1 VTVPH
6 PVFALADDYVDAF
19 AALRPVEA
27 TFAGVDGHDDR
38 WGDLGPDGLER
49 IAELLRS
56 TRSELEALPD
66 TDDRWASLAV
76 RVLVEEFAEQLD
88 RHEHDEPLRDLA
100 HIASTVPN
108 MREAL
113 ELQTTDDADAR
124 EAVVRRLEGYAAALD
139 GWRSTIDLGRQR
151 GAVVARRQVRS
162 IIDQLHELADPEG
175 PLHRVA
181 AGVVAVDGTLADRLH
196 DALPAARDAA
206 AETAAWLGS
215 TYLPDAAEADG
226 VGEERY
232 LRAARGHLG
241 TDLDPVETYAWAWD
255 RIAELTDR
263 ARRIAREL
271 GDQGLAGTI
280 ATLREDPAFAVPTA
294 DAFREAMQARQ
305 ATALESL
312 DGTHFDV
319 PEPIRHVEVRLSNGG
334 ALGAYYNGPSE
345 DFSRPGTIWWSL
357 PDDGPVPL
365 YEQVSTS
372 YHEGFPG
379 HHLQVGTQV
388 ALADRLSRAHR
399 LLIWNPGYGE
409 GWALYTEQLMDELG
423 LLEHPAY
430 VLGYLAGEL
439 LRAIRVVVDLGL
451 HLGLAIP
458 DGAPVHGGAVW
469 DFDRAVDVLRELA
482 FVPPDYADSEV
493 TRYLGWPAQAIS
505 YAIGQRAIVDLRDER
520 RRRDG
525 AAFDLKAFHADVL
538 GCGPVGLDLLREV
551 VLR

>member
-1 VTVPH
+1 VTAPH
-6 PVFALADDYVDAF
+6 PVFALADAFVDAYTT
-19 AALRPVEA
+19 LRPLEA

-38 WGDLGPDGLER
+38 WGDLGPDGIAATADLLR
-49 IAELLRS
+49 RTRAEL
-56 TRSELEALPD
+56 AQLPP
-66 TDDRWASLAV
+66 TDDRWAALAV
-76 RVLVEEFAEQLD
+76 RVLDDELAEQLD
-88 RHEHDEPLRDLA
+88 QHEHDEPLRDLA
-100 HIASTVPN
+100 HVECTVPA

-113 ELQTTDDADAR
+113 ELQTTDEPAGR
-124 EAVVRRLEGYAAALD
+124 EAVVLRLEGYADALA
-139 GWRSTIDLGRQR
+139 GWRATVELGRQR

-181 AGVVAVDGTLADRLH
+181 AGVIAVDGSLSDRLH
-196 DALPAARDAA
+196 EALPAAGDAA

-241 TDLDPVETYAWAWD
+241 TDLDPAETYAWAWD

-263 ARRIAREL
+263 ARRVAREL
-271 GDQGLAGTI
+271 GDQDLAGTI
-280 ATLREDPAFAVPTA
+280 ATLRGDPAFAAPTA

-305 ATALESL
+305 STALESL
-312 DGTHFDV
+312 EGTHFDV
-319 PEPIRHVEVRLSNGG
+319 PEPIRRVEVRLSSGG

-365 YEQVSTS
+365 HEQVSTS

-379 HHLQVGTQV
+379 HHLQVGTQL

-439 LRAIRVVVDLGL
+439 LRATRVVVDIGL
-451 HLGLAIP
+451 HLGLPIP
-458 DGAPVHGGAVW
+458 DDAPVHAGRAW
-469 DFDRAVDVLRELA
+469 DFDRAVDALRELA
-482 FVPPDYADSEV
+482 FETPDYADSEV

-505 YAIGQRAIVDLRDER
+505 YAIGQRAIVELREER
-520 RRRDG
+520 RVRDG
-525 AAFDLKAFHADVL
+525 ASFDLKAFHADVL
-538 GCGPVGLDLLREV
+538 GSGPVGLDLLREV